1 MDMKKKFECWQFTF
15 QSMQLKI
22 QEAENQS
29 APAISVLLLDVTS
42 ITPDDIWDV
51 AKAASFLN
59 KTQKEWRKRHNIE
72 RTEIKKKAR
81 AEMESPAKRRR
92 LSPLASGSDDPLRK

>member
-1 MDMKKKFECWQFTF
+1 
-15 QSMQLKI
+15 MQLKI
-22 QEAENQS
+22 QEAENES

-72 RTEIKKKAR
+72 RTEIKKKAKQRWR
-81 AEMESPAKRRR
+81 AQPKEE
-92 LSPLASGSDDPLRK
+92 DPHL